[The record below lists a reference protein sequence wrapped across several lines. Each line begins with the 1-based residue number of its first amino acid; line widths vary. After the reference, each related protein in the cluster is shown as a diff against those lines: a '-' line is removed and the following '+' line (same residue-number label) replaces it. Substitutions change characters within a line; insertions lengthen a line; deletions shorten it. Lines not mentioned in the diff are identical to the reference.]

1 MLQVKIIQ
9 KNNAVKNNVFVSRI
23 RITANLT
30 SIFTL
35 EFGVLND
42 LFSLLFMLT
51 VFTETHYVI
60 VVV

>member
-42 LFSLLFMLT
+42 FFSLLFMLT